1 MFPIMETLDQID
13 RRLLNALQ
21 HDAAR
26 SLEEIGVEIGLSRN
40 ACWRRVK
47 TLEERGVITG
57 RVALVDPA
65 RIGLGLTV
73 LIQLRAAQHSADWM
87 RRFKLAVAT
96 IPEITGVY
104 RMTGDLDYLIRAQ
117 VADVA
122 DYDRM
127 YQHLTEKI
135 EMGDVSA
142 SFVME
147 AIKDETAIPL

>member
-1 MFPIMETLDQID
+1 METLDDID
-13 RRLLNALQ
+13 RRLLNLLQ
-21 HDAAR
+21 RDASR
-26 SLEEIGVEIGLSRN
+26 SLEEIGAEIGLSRN
-40 ACWRRVK
+40 ACWRRVRA
-47 TLEERGVITG
+47 LEDRGIITG
-57 RVALVDPA
+57 RVALVDA
-65 RIGLGLTV
+65 GKLGLGLTV
-73 LIQLRAAQHSADWM
+73 FIQLRAAQHSADWM

-104 RMTGDLDYLIRAQ
+104 RMTGDLDYLIRAK

-147 AIKDETAIPL
+147 AIKDDTAVPA